1 MKILTFEK
9 ALLMFVQLKENP
21 APTIVHTDMEWE
33 DILETIDWL
42 FGDRITPLKELCC
55 PFSLRMQVLC
65 YLVYL
70 GFDCKSLANILS
82 LSPSTI
88 VKEKQRLKKVIG
100 LSGTDNF
107 DHYIRML

>member
-9 ALLMFVQLKENP
+9 ALLMFVQLRENP

-55 PFSLRMQVLC
+55 PFL
-65 YLVYL
+65 YE
-70 GFDCKSLANILS
+70 CKFFVILS
-82 LSPSTI
+82 ILDLI
-88 VKEKQRLKKVIG
+88 ANLWQI
-100 LSGTDNF
+100 
-107 DHYIRML
+107 Y

>member
-9 ALLMFVQLKENP
+9 VLLMFVQLRENP
-21 APTIVHTDMEWE
+21 APTIVHTDMVWE
-33 DILETIDWL
+33 DILETIDWQ

-107 DHYIRML
+107 GHYIRLL

>member
-9 ALLMFVQLKENP
+9 ALLMFVQLRENP

-70 GFDCKSLANILS
+70 GFNCKSLANILS

-88 VKEKQRLKKVIG
+88 VKDKQRLKKVIG

-107 DHYIRML
+107 DHYIRLL

>member
-1 MKILTFEK
+1 
-9 ALLMFVQLKENP
+9 MFVQLRENP

>member
-9 ALLMFVQLKENP
+9 ALLMFVQLRENP

-42 FGDRITPLKELCC
+42 FGDRITPLKELCY

-107 DHYIRML
+107 DHYIRLL

>member
-9 ALLMFVQLKENP
+9 ALLMFVQLRENP

-107 DHYIRML
+107 DLYIRML